1 MNVPPPREKLIEE
14 RPCPTCGG
22 LVRMYRDENGGL
34 LFMAPAASLLIAE
47 RDQARRELTEA
58 TEKGAEVG
66 WQAGYEFARKRLSI
80 KGRLIGALLTIASP
94 QYRAMRRRER
104 EGGGAAPQISSYGR
118 QRAG

>member
-1 MNVPPPREKLIEE
+1 MNIPAPREKLIEE

-22 LVRMYRDENGGL
+22 LIRMYRDENGGL
-34 LFMAPAASLLIAE
+34 LVSAMVASTLIAE

-58 TEKGAEVG
+58 AEKGAEVG
-66 WQAGYEFARKRLSI
+66 FRAGYDFARKRLSV

-118 QRAG
+118 HRAG